1 MATDG
6 FIACCTCVFAFFQD
20 TPKSS
25 SWWSDLT
32 LTTMMMILGCPS
44 YPSLLKW
51 HCHDGASLLFSPAA
65 PCLLCFAPP
74 LHSHCSHPTSRLD
87 FGLFFVE
94 SSFHFLVFCACAM
107 ADSLCS
113 SHEATTN
120 PALFSFHFWQCRPF
134 FFVHLIL
141 TGLLV
146 VSLLFTLVIHN
157 KS

>member
-1 MATDG
+1 
-6 FIACCTCVFAFFQD
+6 
-20 TPKSS
+20 
-25 SWWSDLT
+25 
-32 LTTMMMILGCPS
+32 
-44 YPSLLKW
+44 
-51 HCHDGASLLFSPAA
+51 
-65 PCLLCFAPP
+65 
-74 LHSHCSHPTSRLD
+74 
-87 FGLFFVE
+87 
-94 SSFHFLVFCACAM
+94 M

-113 SHEATTN
+113 SHKATTN